1 MFEYKRK
8 MVVKF
13 AVVVIVSAALA
24 GTTGF
29 YQSTKIIPYEEE
41 WSTSF
46 GPGSFSDIVAVHDG
60 YFVVGGAPV
69 GGGNGWDG
77 RVIKIDKNGNKIW
90 DKVYD
95 MGGNEGFDNV
105 IKIDDGCIIQG
116 VTDFKQSGEWNI
128 WIIKMSEGG
137 SIVWEK
143 VYGDRGEYQ
152 PEDLAGTKDAG
163 FAIGGNKIVGNLS
176 MISLLKFNKNGEKEW
191 EQTYYY
197 NPGLLPPHAKGVVQT
212 HDGGYAISGEISRED
227 ATQRDLLLLK
237 VDGYGNEMFNRTYG
251 QEYYSLWQGNI
262 IETSDGG
269 LLLNGMA
276 FPTYG
281 PLSYTYLVKTDAVGN
296 PQWEREYHGRHRFG
310 EEKGAGIADLVE
322 ISQGYVFT
330 TSTEE
335 VGKDGSGWLVKIDR
349 QGDEL
354 WNKTFGDMYG
364 CAFSGGV
371 VAAEDG
377 YVACGYWNRTA
388 WVTKCGDYPPPKIEL
403 THPRPGHVYLFDREI
418 MPAQRTLIL
427 GDITFQVEVD
437 DPLDK
442 VDRIAF
448 YVTTQDA
455 YDKEPRH
462 IDYEPPYEWEWD
474 SPAIGI
480 RWHYRIIVAAYY
492 GNAGGSEADEISTQV
507 VNFGLT

>member
-1 MFEYKRK
+1 MAT
-8 MVVKF
+8 KF
-13 AVVVIVSAALA
+13 ATASVICIVLVAGTGLCSQWDEETAGNGEWKMFFWENNEFSVFDDIIATDNGYLLA
-24 GTTGF
+24 G
-29 YQSTKIIPYEEE
+29 SI
-41 WSTSF
+41 S
-46 GPGSFSDIVAVHDG
+46 
-60 YFVVGGAPV
+60 GAEAE
-69 GGGNGWDG
+69 NWDG
-77 RVIKIDKNGNKIW
+77 GVVKIDKRGNKIW
-90 DKVYD
+90 GHIYD
-95 MGGNEGFDNV
+95 RSESDSLDTLVKSNDGYIAQGTVEVGEKQWAIWT
-105 IKIDDGCIIQG
+105 IKINEQG
-116 VTDFKQSGEWNI
+116 G
-128 WIIKMSEGG
+128 
-137 SIVWEK
+137 IVWEQFI
-143 VYGDRGEYQ
+143 GESGNYRAQ
-152 PEDLAGTKDAG
+152 GMAGTRD
-163 FAIGGNKIVGNLS
+163 GGAVIVADKNTGNRTEIAL
-176 MISLLKFNKNGEKEW
+176 IKLEETGEIEW
-191 EQTYYY
+191 EHTYYEG
-197 NPGLLPPHAKGVVQT
+197 PRMEAGGVVQT
-212 HDGGYAISGEISRED
+212 DNGGYAISGQVK
-227 ATQRDLLLLK
+227 TVLWLLK
-237 VDGYGNEMFNRTYG
+237 TDSHGNELWKKRYG
-251 QEYYSLWQGNI
+251 AQYDFVWTGPILK
-262 IETSDGG
+262 TSDNGF
-269 LLLNGMA
+269 LVSGMA
-276 FPTYG
+276 FPKGILAYA
-281 PLSYTYLVKTDAVGN
+281 YLVKTDAQGSV
-296 PQWEREYHGRHRFG
+296 QWEREYHGRSRYG
-310 EEKGAGIADLVE
+310 EETGAGVPYMIE
-322 ISQGYVFT
+322 IPEGYIFSTLT
-330 TSTEE
+330 TET
-335 VGKDGSGWLVKIDR
+335 GKDGSAWLVKLDK

-442 VDRIAF
+442 VGRIAF

-492 GNAGGSEADEISTQV
+492 GNAGGSEADEIRTQV